1 MVTMKYIALVSLCA
15 CTMLGPMPATTAVS
29 AVPNG
34 PGVEAQE
41 GIVPGFYLAG
51 AAQNKPYGGELPQF
65 GAVFEPGRWLGLR
78 GLILGA
84 RVFGEHKDQPGEP
97 LIGYRRALGDSA
109 SIAGIVFGTSKRTT
123 RSLASYHGAR
133 YGAELAFDA
142 QLLDPTSWLAI
153 HMQFAAAA
161 SRIVASGTYC
171 ADNNGI
177 AIDCDL
183 NHPGN
188 NDLIEGR
195 ASGVFPSGTVTVA
208 ADALRKQNGLFHGVR
223 LALLIS
229 VGEMPLVKSG
239 VQQSSGPYF
248 SGGLTLT
255 LGFGGTRS
263 PISTSSD

>member
-1 MVTMKYIALVSLCA
+1 MKYLVLISLCA
-15 CTMLGPMPATTAVS
+15 CTTLGPMPATTAVS
-29 AVPNG
+29 AVPSG
-34 PGVEAQE
+34 PGVEAQA
-41 GIVPGFYLAG
+41 GIVPGFYLSR
-51 AAQNKPYGGELPQF
+51 AAQNIAGGGEMVQL
-65 GAVFEPGRWLGLR
+65 GALVDPGRWLGMP

-84 RVFGEHKDQPGEP
+84 RLFGQDKDTPGEP

-153 HMQFAAAA
+153 HMQFAATA
-161 SRIVASGTYC
+161 SRIVGSGTYC

-183 NHPGN
+183 NHPN
-188 NDLIEGR
+188 NDHLIDGR
-195 ASGVFPSGTVTVA
+195 ASGVFPSGTITVA
-208 ADALRKQNGLFHGVR
+208 ADAFRNHNGLFHGTR

-229 VGEMPLVKSG
+229 VGEMPLVKDG
-239 VQQSSGPYF
+239 VQQSSAQYF

-263 PISTSSD
+263 PMSTSSD